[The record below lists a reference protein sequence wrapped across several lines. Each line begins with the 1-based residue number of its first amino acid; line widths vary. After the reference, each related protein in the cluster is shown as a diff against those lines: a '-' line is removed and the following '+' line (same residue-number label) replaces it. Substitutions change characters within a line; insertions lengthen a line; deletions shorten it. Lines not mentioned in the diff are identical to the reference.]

1 MGGAGQV
8 EGGIDQMWST
18 DQRGM
23 HMPWTGVPV
32 SPPVGALSLLEIQ
45 EQEFKH
51 AEQKVGGRRGG
62 ARVGN
67 GQSGKENS
75 CSTEYMHKY
84 IRIYVHTYIHAC
96 IHLCSTLPLSMCE
109 CSCVAESVYHVNF
122 HCAVFVDC

>member
-62 ARVGN
+62 QGWGMDKVGRKTVAVLN
-67 GQSGKENS
+67 TCIN
-75 CSTEYMHKY
+75 TYAYMYIHTYMHAY
-84 IRIYVHTYIHAC
+84 ICVVLCLSAC
-96 IHLCSTLPLSMCE
+96 
-109 CSCVAESVYHVNF
+109 VSVLVWQK
-122 HCAVFVDC
+122 VFTM

>member
-51 AEQKVGGRRGG
+51 AEQKVGGGRGG
-62 ARVGN
+62 MDKVGRKTVAVLN
-67 GQSGKENS
+67 
-75 CSTEYMHKY
+75 
-84 IRIYVHTYIHAC
+84 TYINTCAYMYIHTCMHA
-96 IHLCSTLPLSMCE
+96 
-109 CSCVAESVYHVNF
+109 
-122 HCAVFVDC
+122 FV

>member
-1 MGGAGQV
+1 MCVCALTSLPCCVCRQEEEKRKQQELKKREERQKKKRIELDLQKDLWSPQDEVEMGGAGQV

-62 ARVGN
+62 
-67 GQSGKENS
+67 GKGGEW
-75 CSTEYMHKY
+75 TK
-84 IRIYVHTYIHAC
+84 
-96 IHLCSTLPLSMCE
+96 
-109 CSCVAESVYHVNF
+109 
-122 HCAVFVDC
+122 